1 MSATT
6 ADNLRDLHELHQRA
20 KALRDRLSSGPKTLA
35 VRQTTLASRMAQ
47 VELDRKALQDS
58 KVQAKKQEHSLQV
71 IENKIDD
78 LKTKLNLVKKN
89 DEYKALQNQ
98 IAHEAS
104 AKSKVEEE
112 ILVYMQEI
120 ETRTAALAKLEVE
133 AKRFGGEVAALQ
145 QQIDNEA
152 IAQKAQLAEL
162 ETAIIHAEDT
172 IPEEYRVQYRRI
184 VGRYGADALA
194 ICEDGSCHGCFTSLT
209 PQMVNDLM
217 NGAGLSFCLS
227 CGRLLYLAEPVVVHT
242 RRRTTTS

>member
-20 KALRDRLSSGPKTLA
+20 KALRDRLSSGPKTLG
-35 VRQTTLASRMAQ
+35 VRQTTLTTRLAQ

-58 KVQAKKQEHSLQV
+58 KVQAKKQEHSLQAV
-71 IENKIDD
+71 DNKIDD

-98 IAHEAS
+98 IAHEDS

-112 ILVYMQEI
+112 LLVYLQEI
-120 ETRTAALAKLEVE
+120 ETRTAALGKLEAE

-145 QQIDNEA
+145 QQIDSEA
-152 IAQKAQLAEL
+152 ISQKAQLAEL
-162 ETAIIHAEDT
+162 ETAIIHAEHT
-172 IPEEYRVQYRRI
+172 IPEEHRVQYRRI
-184 VGRYGADALA
+184 VGRAEADALA

-227 CGRLLYLAEPVVVHT
+227 CGRLLYLAEPVVVNT
-242 RRRTTTS
+242 RRRTKTS